1 MGPVAVSEEGR
12 VATIRMHDP
21 ARRNALGPAMLDGLL
36 AAFDGFGDRDIRAV
50 VLRAGPADDDSWE
63 NATQEEI
70 EAEMAVHGAFAE
82 AVAQRATLLGGEAL
96 AAPGESITLRPSADG
111 GPRTVTDGPYAESA
125 EQIGGYYVI
134 DVANL
139 DEALDWA
146 ARIPNSHFG
155 TVEVRPVME
164 FEG

>member
-1 MGPVAVSEEGR
+1 MKYLV
-12 VATIRMHDP
+12 
-21 ARRNALGPAMLDGLL
+21 LL
-36 AAFDGFGDRDIRAV
+36 
-50 VLRAGPADDDSWE
+50 AGPADDDSWE

-70 EAEMAVHGAFAE
+70 EAEMALHGAFAE

-134 DVANL
+134 ESDDRDTVVELCEILPAHYTL
-139 DEALDWA
+139 EIRPIVDMVGDE
-146 ARIPNSHFG
+146 
-155 TVEVRPVME
+155 EE
-164 FEG
+164 